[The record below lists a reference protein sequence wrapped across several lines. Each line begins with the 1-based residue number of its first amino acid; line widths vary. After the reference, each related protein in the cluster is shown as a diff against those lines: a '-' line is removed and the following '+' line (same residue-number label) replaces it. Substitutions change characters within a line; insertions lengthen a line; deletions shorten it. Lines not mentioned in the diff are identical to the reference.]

1 MSGISFA
8 DADSTFSE
16 AEAVIYG
23 IPYDRT
29 THFRAG
35 AREAPNAVRRASYNF
50 EVKHFEHNRVP
61 DVWVHDFGDLD
72 DHIYP
77 EDMMDEIEFLVRP
90 AVKDNKFIVAIG
102 GEHSIT
108 SPIVKCFGDVSV
120 ISVDAHLDSR
130 DTFMGSPH
138 SHACAMRRCADAV
151 GIDNV
156 FVLGVRSICVEEE
169 LNRNDIVPHITS
181 FDIMKSGMQ
190 QAIEKALDS
199 VKNDKI
205 YLTIDIDGID
215 PAFAPGTGTLEPFG
229 LMPMDVK
236 NLMNAIGSRL
246 VGMDIVEI
254 SPPFDPSGITS
265 VLGARYIKEGLSIFA
280 KHHLS

>member
-35 AREAPNAVRRASYNF
+35 AREAPSAVRRASYNF